1 MHYGVK
7 GMKWCVRRAL
17 NKEAKASGK
26 RAGDWHN
33 YAVSSAKKYIQ
44 TGDKKYATQYA
55 NGLAYAQANSHVY
68 NKLKVADV
76 KNYANRKD
84 VKQFVLDQT
93 SVGISSYRSSKMAK
107 DDMKNLELSRN
118 IELKKNKIISD
129 QSKKIRDA
137 KTEDEREL
145 LELETM
151 EKIDDLYEQ

>member
-1 MHYGVK
+1 M
-7 GMKWCVRRAL
+7 
-17 NKEAKASGK
+17 
-26 RAGDWHN
+26 
-33 YAVSSAKKYIQ
+33 
-44 TGDKKYATQYA
+44 
-55 NGLAYAQANSHVY
+55 Y

-93 SVGISSYRSSKMAK
+93 AVGISSYRSSKMAK